1 MVGHVPLE
9 DGILVRVQVP
19 QQILGSQ
26 PEADMSLVESPN
38 FGTIHCATIK
48 NLAFMDK

>member
-1 MVGHVPLE
+1 
-9 DGILVRVQVP
+9 
-19 QQILGSQ
+19 
-26 PEADMSLVESPN
+26 MSLVESPN